1 MRIRSKLLVVACLA
15 LMAAG
20 CRSGGIKEDPLLALS
35 AEEALEEGKALMEK
49 GKYRRAQ
56 EYLTHAFEIEPN
68 SASGREGLLLAADA
82 LYLDGGSSNFIKA
95 ESKYRDFLNRF
106 PTSDRAPYVQFQ
118 MANCLL
124 KRMRKPDRDQSISL
138 QALGALR
145 EVLQLYPDSEYADQA
160 REQIAV
166 VRQNLA
172 EHEIVVGIF
181 NYRFKLFPAAVARFR
196 TALEEYPEAE
206 GQDRALFHLGMAHFK
221 MNQFGKALEAFDR
234 LRAEHSDSAL
244 VGKIPEGRL
253 EAGALAVE
261 VEQAQQPEQ
270 PEEPE
275 PSQEEETG

>member
-1 MRIRSKLLVVACLA
+1 
-15 LMAAG
+15 
-20 CRSGGIKEDPLLALS
+20 LALS
-35 AEEALEEGKALMEK
+35 AEEALEEGKELMEN

-82 LYLDGGSSNFIKA
+82 LYLAGGSSSFIKA

-106 PTSDRAPYVQFQ
+106 PTSDKAPYVQFQ

-145 EVLQLYPDSEYADQA
+145 EVLQLYPESEYADQA

-172 EHEIVVGIF
+172 EHEIVVGVF
-181 NYRFKLFPAAVARFR
+181 NYRFKLYPAAAERFR
-196 TALEEYPEAE
+196 TALDEYPETE

-221 MNQFGKALEAFDR
+221 MNQFGKALEAFNR
-234 LRAEHSDSAL
+234 LRAEHPDSTF
-244 VGKIPEGRL
+244 VEKIPEGRL
-253 EAGALAVE
+253 EAGALQIKA
-261 VEQAQQPEQ
+261 EQTQEPEP

-275 PSQEEETG
+275 PAQEEETG